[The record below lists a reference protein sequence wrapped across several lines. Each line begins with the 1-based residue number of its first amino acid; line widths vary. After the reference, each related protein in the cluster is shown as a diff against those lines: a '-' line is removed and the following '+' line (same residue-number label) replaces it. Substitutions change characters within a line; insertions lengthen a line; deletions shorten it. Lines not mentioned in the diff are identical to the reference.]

1 MVFRNTIYYFIWW
14 AFIPDAK
21 IHVLCSG
28 GGGGGPSPDFFTGYG
43 IFGLGGIGELE
54 LMGGLV
60 VLK

>member
-21 IHVLCSG
+21 IHVLWS
-28 GGGGGPSPDFFTGYG
+28 GGGPSPDFFMGYG

-54 LMGGLV
+54 LMGGWWC
-60 VLK
+60 